1 MTAPDSRH
9 YVLPD
14 STGAPIARSELLSL
28 GAHMAAIRLT
38 WLPGATGVPEAGPW
52 RDAIAAHARECRERG
67 VRVIETRVVTDEVA
81 AGPDGP
87 GRATAHRERCR
98 EAGFRE
104 CDRRHEFLVPLADA
118 LAAVAA
124 TAGEERLEWR
134 CVATTPGAELQRAA
148 ALLAAVA
155 VGDPDADPEDDALGF
170 LLSRREDADARV
182 TPESLQVGS
191 LDGADAAIVAP
202 TVWPVT
208 RTGSLTYMGVLP
220 EFRGRGLGAEVM
232 RHGLQAL
239 HDMGAFRYHDGTSSR
254 NAPALALF
262 RRIAARP
269 SRVQEQWRLEL

>member
-1 MTAPDSRH
+1 MNGESRH
-9 YVLPD
+9 FVLPD
-14 STGAPIARSELLSL
+14 SSGAPVARSELLSL

-38 WLPGATGVPEAGPW
+38 WLPGAMGVPDAGPW
-52 RDAIAAHARECRERG
+52 RDAIASHAAECRARG
-67 VRVIETRVVTDEVA
+67 VRVIETRVVTDEIA
-81 AGPDGP
+81 AGPDGAA
-87 GRATAHRERCR
+87 RAAAHRERCR
-98 EAGFRE
+98 EAGFRQG
-104 CDRRHEFLVPLADA
+104 DRRHEFLVPLADA
-118 LAAVAA
+118 LAAL
-124 TAGEERLEWR
+124 AGTGAGARLEWR

-155 VGDPDADPEDDALGF
+155 VGDPDADPDDDALGF
-170 LLSRREDADARV
+170 LLSRRDDADARI

-191 LDGADAAIVAP
+191 VDGVDAAIVAP

-208 RTGSLTYMGVLP
+208 RTGSLTYLGVLP
-220 EFRGRGLGAEVM
+220 EFRGRGLGDEAM